1 MEYFLKFHYTFM
13 DYILQEDQRFTIIV
27 SWGLIFSN
35 YIIFIFYLISSC
47 YFYNFQCLFILII
60 DILHYITH
68 VVQSFNFKMD
78 MLFGILINEDCCY
91 QGLR

>member
-1 MEYFLKFHYTFM
+1 MTMEYFLKFHYTFM

-35 YIIFIFYLISSC
+35 YIIFIFYLISS

-60 DILHYITH
+60 DILHYIP
-68 VVQSFNFKMD
+68 
-78 MLFGILINEDCCY
+78 MLCEVSTLKWTRYLEY
-91 QGLR
+91 